1 MKSLSDFLK
10 EFENV
15 MEMAS
20 KDIHDLLDVNQ
31 KTYSALRTGR
41 HKETGVNFHRK
52 FELLLGIDIY
62 RSLQEGVF
70 YITDLRKLPYYR
82 FQRLLRRNAI
92 TNDVPVFDINVSA
105 GIKEIY
111 RDDVSVMPKYKVE
124 KVRYR
129 GSDFGMRVQG
139 DSMEPDIRDGDYV
152 MCQEKETIFMDIISG
167 QNYLFSTKDGLSTV
181 KEAGIKTAAEI
192 ELVPKNPAHNKITI
206 KAEDLLYVSKVT
218 AIVPKEDIENN
229 D

>member
-10 EFENV
+10 EFEDI
-15 MEMAS
+15 MGMTS
-20 KDIHDLLDVNQ
+20 KDIHNLLDVNQ

-41 HKETGVNFHRK
+41 HKDTGFNFHRK
-52 FELLLGIDIY
+52 FESLLGVDIY
-62 RSLQEGVF
+62 RSLEEGVF

-82 FQRLLRRNAI
+82 LQRFLRRNAI
-92 TNDVPVFDINVSA
+92 TKDVPVFDINVSA

-124 KVRYR
+124 KAKYK
-129 GSDFGMRVQG
+129 GSDFGVRVQG

-152 MCQEKETIFMDIISG
+152 MCQKTAFENIVPG
-167 QNYLFSTKDGLSTV
+167 QNYLFNTIDGINTV
-181 KEAGIKTAAEI
+181 KEAGVKTTAEI
-192 ELVPKNPAHNKITI
+192 ELVPKNPAHDKITI
-206 KAEDLLYVSKVT
+206 KAEDLLYVFKVT
-218 AIVPKEDIENN
+218 AIVPKGDIEKN